1 MLYWS
6 MHHEQSDFNL
16 RVVWARFSWI
26 VWMIK
31 WRYLEKRCK
40 INWRAKVS
48 ESGYRKIMGK
58 MKVID
63 SESSDKTDLQVDNN
77 AEILEEIIK

>member
-1 MLYWS
+1 
-6 MHHEQSDFNL
+6 
-16 RVVWARFSWI
+16 
-26 VWMIK
+26 
-31 WRYLEKRCK
+31 
-40 INWRAKVS
+40 
-48 ESGYRKIMGK
+48 MGK